1 MANIKVYKDDH
12 SFHIFNLLDYNES
25 ISYDFVL
32 SKAYSVVLGKGIVN
46 IGTDKTSSNKLE
58 AIGLHNISAGEKL
71 NCASIEN
78 TRASFVVSVLLD
90 DASMMSDLV
99 PNGSLLSQLISSS
112 SHLTP
117 FEYEDYAY
125 KIGPTENYG
134 SGNVILTTDDI
145 GTKIT
150 EGLV

>member
-1 MANIKVYKDDH
+1 MANVKVYKDDH

-46 IGTDKTSSNKLE
+46 IGTDKKSSNKLE

-71 NCASIEN
+71 KCAAIDN
-78 TRASFVVSVLLD
+78 TQAVFLVSVLLD
-90 DASMMSDLV
+90 DVTMMNDLV
-99 PNGSLLSQLISSS
+99 PNKLLMSRLISSS

-117 FEYEDYAY
+117 FEYEDYAF
-125 KIGPTENYG
+125 KIGPTESYG
-134 SGNVILTTDDI
+134 SGNLILTTDDI
-145 GTKIT
+145 ETKIT